1 MLNSSNIPLGFS
13 PRRWFSRTWQAWF
26 SLLMAGFMYLPVL
39 VLTVFSFNEGK
50 SSAQWQGFS
59 LKWYDKFLHDERILS
74 ALGQSLL
81 VAVSAVSIAAVL
93 GTLMA
98 VGLSRYRFWGR
109 GLYQN
114 VAYLPLIIPDIS
126 IAVSTLVFLAL
137 VKSFFSM
144 SLGLGTIIAAHVV
157 FCLSYV
163 ALAISTRIGSLDPH
177 LEEAA
182 QDLGATPFQSFMQVL
197 LPQLAPAILSGCLLA
212 FVLSLDD
219 LLIASFTAGGG
230 TNTLPMIL
238 YSRLKR
244 QVTPDLNA
252 LSVVLFILSGGAA
265 LLAELVR
272 YRSEQKRLKH

>member
-1 MLNSSNIPLGFS
+1 
-13 PRRWFSRTWQAWF
+13 
-26 SLLMAGFMYLPVL
+26 MYLPVL
-39 VLTVFSFNEGK
+39 VLTAFSFNEGK

-182 QDLGATPFQSFMQVL
+182 QDLGATPFQSFMRVL

>member
-1 MLNSSNIPLGFS
+1 MLNSSKGLGS
-13 PRRWFSRTWQAWF
+13 WLSRSWQAWF

-50 SSAQWQGFS
+50 SSAQWVGFS

-74 ALGQSLL
+74 ALGQSLIIGV
-81 VAVSAVSIAAVL
+81 VAVAIAAVL

-98 VGLSRYRFWGR
+98 VGLARYRFPGK

-157 FCLSYV
+157 FCLSYI
-163 ALAISTRIGSLDPH
+163 ALAISTRIGSLNPY

-182 QDLGATPFQSFMQVL
+182 QDLGATPWQSFTQVL

-252 LSVVLFILSGGAA
+252 LSVVLFMLSGGAA
-265 LLAELVR
+265 LVAELVR
-272 YRSEQKRLKH
+272 YRSEQRRLKH